1 MTELKNVSKSFGGRP
16 VLENFSAAFPVGVT
30 IIMGPSGRG
39 KTTVL
44 RLLMGLEKPDS
55 GQISG
60 VPEKLAAVF
69 QEDRLPMDFRAAE
82 CVMMTAGRAVTRDKA
97 IEDLTALGLGEELKK
112 PVRELSGGQRRRVAV
127 VRAIL
132 AGADI
137 LFLDE
142 AFTGLDTEIKKTVA
156 GYILK
161 NTRGKTVI
169 AVTHDPEE
177 AALLGGDIMNM

>member
-1 MTELKNVSKSFGGRP
+1 M
-16 VLENFSAAFPVGVT
+16 
-30 IIMGPSGRG
+30 
-39 KTTVL
+39 
-44 RLLMGLEKPDS
+44 
-55 GQISG
+55 
-60 VPEKLAAVF
+60 
-69 QEDRLPMDFRAAE
+69 
-82 CVMMTAGRAVTRDKA
+82 TRDKA